1 MKENYLLFI
10 ILLTFISCKNEKSDL
25 TPNKYSTLTENKGI
39 RKQTK
44 VFHIDEQTLNA
55 YQVSSSYMDDNNTEY
70 IVSYNAITHNLDV
83 ININSDIISHIK
95 LVKEGI
101 NGIFPD
107 VSGLYVHNMDS
118 IFLYSQNKIFQIDGT
133 GELIQKITPPVPD
146 GGFIMMCSNFS
157 LGINSLYYNNLRK
170 SIFYLTFS
178 ESNENQ
184 YFVYEYFLLKDEF
197 IQREING
204 TELETN
210 IRTDYGW
217 RQMPNIT
224 YTDYNIIY
232 NYPINSNIYTI
243 NIESGEQHSFGGQS
257 KYTDNLAKKTTSPL
271 TFESADRNLIESV
284 HFFNILY
291 NKSHDVYYRLHLG
304 GDDYHVKEST
314 HTQFS
319 SKPIYLMLFDNEF
332 NVINEIVLEKSKY
345 DYFTS
350 WGMLNSG
357 LYLTE
362 RENIELNQDT
372 VDIVKI
378 CVFSLFDKII

>member
-1 MKENYLLFI
+1 MKENYLLII
-10 ILLTFISCKNEKSDL
+10 ILFAFISCKNETSDL
-25 TPNKYSTLTENKGI
+25 NPNKYSRLAENIEI

-44 VFHIDEQTLNA
+44 VFHIDEQTLNT
-55 YQVSSSYMDDNNTEY
+55 YQVSSSYIDDNNTEY
-70 IVSYNAITHNLDV
+70 IVSYNSITHNLDV
-83 ININSDIISHIK
+83 ININNDSISHIK

-101 NGIFPD
+101 NGIFPE

-118 IFLYSQNKIFQIDGT
+118 IFIYSQYKIFQIDRT

-146 GGFIMMCSNFS
+146 GGFIMMFSNFS
-157 LGINSLYYNNLRK
+157 LGINSLYYNNVRK
-170 SIFYLTFS
+170 SIFYLAFN
-178 ESNENQ
+178 ESDENQ
-184 YFVYEYFLLKDEF
+184 YFVYEYFLLEDKF
-197 IQREING
+197 IQRKING

-217 RQMPNIT
+217 RQMPNIS

-243 NIESGEQHSFGGQS
+243 NIESGEQHSFGAQS
-257 KYTDNLAKKTTSPL
+257 KYTDNRAKKTTSPL

-304 GDDYHVKEST
+304 EGDYHVKENT

-332 NVINEIVLEKSKY
+332 NVIDEIGLEKLKY

-357 LYLTE
+357 LYLIE
-362 RENIELNQDT
+362 RENLESNQDT
-372 VDIVKI
+372 GDIIKI
-378 CVFSLFDKII
+378 CVFSLYDK